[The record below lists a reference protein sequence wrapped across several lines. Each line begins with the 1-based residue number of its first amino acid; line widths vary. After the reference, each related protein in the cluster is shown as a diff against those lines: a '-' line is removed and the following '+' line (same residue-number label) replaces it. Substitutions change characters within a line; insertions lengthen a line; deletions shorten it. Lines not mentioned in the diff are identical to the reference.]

1 MRVTVILDGISP
13 RGRVCRPCV
22 WVGWGPKVHQ
32 AKALPSLADPLVE
45 GVVVATWSSPWRS
58 SSRGVLHRGCF
69 AAGRSGRAHSLSVE
83 FCTSTL
89 DGSLVVL
96 LASLR
101 FMSVVPNSLIC

>member
-1 MRVTVILDGISP
+1 MPLGV
-13 RGRVCRPCV
+13 
-22 WVGWGPKVHQ
+22 
-32 AKALPSLADPLVE
+32 DPLVE

-101 FMSVVPNSLIC
+101 FMSRCTKLSYMLM